1 MTSPVIH
8 GLRPRYK
15 VNDIIRGNCTSK
27 YSRPATNLTW
37 TINDIIVSINIETA
51 YSFRGESF
59 SGTESAPLLS
69 FLMLKLAENL
79 CIHHSCSYNIIPCAR
94 RRGSLLCWVI
104 MCFGG
109 KFRFMHTKL
118 CKVNDLITA
127 KTQTIHAKI
136 MPFIVFNELRLDDW
150 RSPRPTQKVSIKLER
165 RDSQLKALKS
175 SLLSICMNDSQ
186 PINWIART
194 QAESPRA

>member
-1 MTSPVIH
+1 MPMTSPVIH

-37 TINDIIVSINIETA
+37 TINDIIVSINIGTT
-51 YSFRGESF
+51 YSFRRESF

-69 FLMLKLAENL
+69 FFMFKLAENL

-94 RRGSLLCWVI
+94 RRGSLLCWII

-136 MPFIVFNELRLDDW
+136 MLFIVFNELRFHFFL
-150 RSPRPTQKVSIKLER
+150 RLTFPEAHSESIHQAGTKRFPIE
-165 RDSQLKALKS
+165 S
-175 SLLSICMNDSQ
+175 S
-186 PINWIART
+186 
-194 QAESPRA
+194 